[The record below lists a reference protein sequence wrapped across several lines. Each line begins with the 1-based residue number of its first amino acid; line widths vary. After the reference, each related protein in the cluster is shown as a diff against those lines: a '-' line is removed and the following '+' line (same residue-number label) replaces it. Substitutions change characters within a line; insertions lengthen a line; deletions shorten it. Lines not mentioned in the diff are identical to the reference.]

1 MVASTVFSVQKD
13 GRFRLLPVRKSLVS
27 LRSPGYQLPMTEAK
41 RSALALYGG
50 TPVRKAPLP
59 VMHPGG
65 TAIGDEEVRAVE
77 AVLRSQ
83 SLYRFYGPDFRDVTG
98 GFESDLSAYVCRRHA
113 LGLTSGTAALH
124 TAMVGLGVKPGDE
137 VILPTY
143 AWVACPDAVVAS
155 GGVPVLADIDDSM
168 TIDPADVERRIT
180 RKTKAIMAVHA
191 RGVPCDLSAL
201 RKVAD
206 ENGVALIEDVAQGAG
221 GSYRGRRLGAYGDVA
236 TFSFQ
241 LNKMITAGEG
251 GALVVDDRETY
262 ERCVMFH
269 DIGTPYRQFSGQ
281 GVKFEIQ
288 PFPGVNYRMS
298 EVTAAILREQLKK
311 MDGVVKRIRAK
322 NAKVRKGIA
331 GLDGIAFRRSNDPQG
346 ETGISLVFFVQS
358 PAKARTF
365 KDALVAENIRTESG
379 GYPVVVYD
387 PRVVD
392 GHTFMHWGHIIK
404 DMKRNIREHS
414 KSLDL
419 MTRAVHLDISPLLT
433 EEDVDDVIE
442 AVTKV
447 AASVL

>member
-1 MVASTVFSVQKD
+1 LQRAVHK
-13 GRFRLLPVRKSLVS
+13 R
-27 LRSPGYQLPMTEAK
+27 RS
-41 RSALALYGG
+41 SDLAINGG
-50 TPVRKAPLP
+50 TPVRSRPLP

-65 TAIGDEEVRAVE
+65 TAIGDEEIKAVN

-98 GFESDLSAYVCRRHA
+98 AFETELAGYVGRKYA

-124 TAMVGLGVKPGDE
+124 TALVGLGIRRGDE
-137 VILPTY
+137 VVIPTY
-143 AWVACPDAVVAS
+143 AWVACPDAVVAA
-155 GGVPVLADIDDSM
+155 GGKPVLADIDDSM
-168 TIDPADVERRIT
+168 TIDPDDVARRIT
-180 RKTKAIMAVHA
+180 RRTKAIMAVHA
-191 RGVPCDLSAL
+191 RGVPCDLGSL
-201 RKVAD
+201 KRVAR
-206 ENGVALIEDVAQGAG
+206 ENSVALIEDVAQGAG
-221 GSYRGRRLGAYGDVA
+221 ATYRGKKLGSYGDVG

-251 GALVVDDRETY
+251 GAIVADDRETY

-281 GVKFEIQ
+281 GVRFSIE
-288 PFPGVNYRMS
+288 PFPGVNYRMN

-311 MDGVVKRIRAK
+311 MDSVVREIRDR
-322 NAKVRKGIA
+322 NARVRNGIA
-331 GLDGIAFRRSNDPQG
+331 GVRGLKFRRSNDPAG
-346 ETGISLVFFVQS
+346 ESGISLVFFVES
-358 PAKARTF
+358 APKARRF
-365 KDALVAENIRTESG
+365 KDALVAENIRTTSG

-404 DMKRNIREHS
+404 GMKRNVAEHK

-433 EEDVDDVIE
+433 DSDVDDIVV
-442 AVTKV
+442 AVRKV
-447 AASVL
+447 ARAVL